1 MIKKLLLFCY
11 IILLTACHTDDAAQ
25 QDPSD
30 LAPFYK
36 GMDLSFLPENEQLG
50 VVFKDENDRNIT
62 DNYDYLA
69 SRGVNLIRIR
79 LWVSSS
85 NASYSLENLKAQV
98 LQVKAAGMDYLL
110 DFHYSDTWADPGSQ
124 EIPFI
129 WLHQT
134 DQELLTTVS
143 DYTTQVLL
151 ELKNQ
156 GTEPAIVQIG
166 NETNNGLLW
175 PIGQIYN
182 GSVENFD
189 TYIMI
194 TNAAI
199 HAVRSVSP
207 ESQIMIHRAGIAD
220 SSYFF
225 DQLNIRNVDFDIAG
239 LSYYPWWHGMN
250 VSTAENELNSF
261 ARSVTQKIM
270 IVETAYPFTLSWND
284 NLNNIIGLNN
294 QVSTGFPATPA
305 GQRNF
310 MMRIHNMV
318 KNLPNE
324 QGLGYCYW
332 APDWVA
338 HDRSNE
344 TFMNG
349 SSWENLALFDFE
361 HKVTEAMEVFLLN

>member
-1 MIKKLLLFCY
+1 VG
-11 IILLTACHTDDAAQ
+11 TA
-25 QDPSD
+25 S
-30 LAPFYK
+30 
-36 GMDLSFLPENEQLG
+36 NEP
-50 VVFKDENDRNIT
+50 
-62 DNYDYLA
+62 
-69 SRGVNLIRIR
+69 
-79 LWVSSS
+79 
-85 NASYSLENLKAQV
+85 YSLENLKAQV
-98 LQVKAAGMDYLL
+98 LQVKAAGMEYLL

-134 DQELLTTVS
+134 DQELLTTLS
-143 DYTTQVLL
+143 DYSTHVLL

-182 GSVENFD
+182 GCVENFD

-199 HAVRSVSP
+199 HAVRTISP

-225 DQLNIRNVDFDIAG
+225 DPLNVRDVDFDIAG
-239 LSYYPWWHGMN
+239 LSYYPWWHGMD

-261 ARSVTQKIM
+261 ARSVTQKVM
-270 IVETAYPFTLSWND
+270 IVETAYPFTLSWD
-284 NLNNIIGLNN
+284 DDLNNTLK
-294 QVSTGFPATPA
+294 A
-305 GQRNF
+305 
-310 MMRIHNMV
+310 
-318 KNLPNE
+318 PNE

-338 HDRSNE
+338 HKRSNE

-349 SSWENLALFDFE
+349 SSWENLTLFNFE
-361 HKVTEAMEVFLLN
+361 HKVTEPMEVFSF